1 MTKPS
6 ASRMLLERL
15 IATKGFAVRSRP
27 QDDAYWYTSNKPGPF
42 YINTEN
48 IAGEQTETM
57 LSAITKVMQADLT
70 HEERTRTICEIVMQE
85 VRNDPGYRAAIDA
98 LVDDYRTS
106 SSYQPTVISG
116 GERRDWFFSI
126 PVAAKMGLPH
136 IYLFKSGEYFVT
148 EAEGKPLELALEHQK
163 VLHVADIINLA
174 SSYVTKWIPILRS
187 TPAIFHETLSVAVR
201 SQAGIDVL
209 KQHQVNVISPLIVGK
224 PLFAEA
230 LSLGLIPE
238 FAHDEI
244 HQYYDSPVEWTRS
257 LLAGRDGAGDD
268 DQHAGLDT
276 RKAERIRHFRS
287 TDPYGLKDNF
297 PAYFA

>member
-1 MTKPS
+1 MTKPL

-15 IATKGFAVRSRP
+15 IATKGFAVRSFP
-27 QDDAYWYTSNKPGPF
+27 EDDAYWYTSNKPGPF

-57 LSAITKVMQADLT
+57 LSAITEVMQADLT
-70 HEERTRTICEIVMQE
+70 HEVRARTICEIVMQE
-85 VRNDPGYRAAIDA
+85 VRNDPGYQGAIDA
-98 LVDDYRTS
+98 LVDEYRTS
-106 SSYQPTVISG
+106 SSYRPTVISG

-126 PVAAKMGLPH
+126 PVAAKLGLPH
-136 IYLFKSGEYFVT
+136 IYLFKSGSYFVT
-148 EAEGKPLELALEHQK
+148 DADGKPLELSLDRQK

-187 TPAIFHETLSVAVR
+187 TPAIFDETLSVAVR

-209 KQHQVNVISPLIVGK
+209 MQHQVNVISPLIVGK

-230 LSLGLIPE
+230 FSLGLIPE
-238 FAHDEI
+238 FAHGEI
-244 HQYYDSPVEWTRS
+244 QLYYDSPVVWTRGY
-257 LLAGRDGAGDD
+257 LAGPGGIHGHTVEPDARE
-268 DQHAGLDT
+268 
-276 RKAERIRHFRS
+276 RERIEHFRS
-287 TDPYGLKDNF
+287 TDPYGLKHEF